1 MSRSKKLLTVLI
13 IVMILAA
20 YILFAYYNLWHST
33 YWGNAPQEPSVPI
46 KDAIVNLSIIQ
57 NIYNNKS
64 IYTYGL
70 KNNSVANSN
79 GNILLY
85 LSQVYYWKNSASF
98 LGIYYQKWKTP
109 SQAYFPFKNDIIP
122 NSTFGNYRVFLY
134 REAYLPHYHESI
146 ILIYYNNYFINI
158 TGTYNFEN
166 LESLQKVA
174 FAEMDLM
181 LS

>member
-1 MSRSKKLLTVLI
+1 M
-13 IVMILAA
+13 AA
-20 YILFAYYNLWHST
+20 YILFAYYNLWH

-70 KNNSVANSN
+70 KNNSVTNSN

-98 LGIYYQKWKTP
+98 LRIYYQKWKTP
-109 SQAYFPFKNDIIP
+109 SKAYFPFKNDIIP
-122 NSTFGNYRVFLY
+122 N
-134 REAYLPHYHESI
+134 
-146 ILIYYNNYFINI
+146 
-158 TGTYNFEN
+158 
-166 LESLQKVA
+166 
-174 FAEMDLM
+174 
-181 LS
+181 